1 MNLDDIS
8 RFKQI
13 DVQDMLSHIDGLPD
27 QINFAWELGSQLP
40 LPDWEG
46 IKRVL
51 VAGMGGSA
59 IGADL
64 VAAYIAPHCPVPVI
78 VHRNYSLPAW
88 ANGEDTLVIASSHSG
103 NTEET
108 LSSFASAIEN
118 KCRILALTT
127 GGKLAEMCQDSG
139 AALWQ
144 FEHQGQ
150 PRAAVGYSAGLLLAA
165 FSRFGLISSPEV
177 EIKETVQA
185 MRTQQE
191 TLFAEVPTA
200 NNLAKRLAGQIY
212 GRWVM
217 VIGADA
223 LEPVARRWKTQISE
237 IAKAWGQFEAL
248 PEVDHNTLAG
258 LVYPEQALGQTMA
271 LFLRAHSYHS
281 RNLLRSN
288 LTKTAFMVEGLN
300 TDFIDAQGTNPL
312 AQQWTALHL
321 GDYTAYYLAMAYGID
336 PTAIPTIEMLKSQ
349 MASSV

>member
-40 LPDWEG
+40 LPDWKG
-46 IKRVL
+46 IESVL

-88 ANGEDTLVIASSHSG
+88 VNSEDTLVIASSHSG

-108 LSSFASAIEN
+108 LSSFASAIEK

-139 AALWQ
+139 ATLWQ

-165 FSRFGLISSPEV
+165 FSRFGLIPSPEV
-177 EIKETVQA
+177 EIRETVQA

-200 NNLAKRLAGQIY
+200 NNQAKRLAGQIY

-217 VIGADA
+217 VIGADV
-223 LEPVARRWKTQISE
+223 LEPVARRWKSQFSE

-248 PEVDHNTLAG
+248 PEVDHNSLAG

-281 RNLLRSN
+281 RNLLRSD

-336 PTAIPTIEMLKSQ
+336 PTVIPTIEMLKSQ